1 MNILAIES
9 SGAAAS
15 VAIMKDG
22 EVLSEYTI
30 NNKKTHSQTL
40 LPMIEEILSKCEMTA
55 SDIDYIAV
63 SAGPG
68 SYTGLRI
75 GISTAKG
82 IALGG
87 DIEDSEL
94 AGKPCVAVSTLE
106 AMAYNL
112 CEAEG
117 VYICPVIDAKND
129 RLYSGLY
136 WFWIDDEGNYRAE
149 STIPDGVVETGSYLE
164 RLSSVN
170 HGIIFIGDGIN
181 AVKKRI
187 DETGIMYS
195 FASRHKNFPRAASL
209 AIIAEKKIEDGEF
222 VTADELSPEYMAQS
236 QAERLR
242 FRRMEH
248 KDVEAVAAI
257 ESVSIIPPW
266 SKESFEEAIEKEETY
281 YVVCEAG
288 GKIKGYAGMWI
299 AADEAE
305 ITGVAVEPESRGTGL
320 GQDIVRHLL
329 EKGKELG
336 VKNYFLEVRKSN
348 ANAIAVYE
356 KCGFERVGERKDFY
370 REPDE
375 DAVVMRCRRRCEC
388 E

>member
-9 SGAAAS
+9 SGAVAS
-15 VAIMKDG
+15 AAIMKSG
-22 EVLSEYTI
+22 EILSEYTI
-30 NNKKTHSQTL
+30 NNGKTHSHTL
-40 LPMIEEILSKCEMTA
+40 LPMIEEIMDKCGMTA
-55 SDIDYIAV
+55 KDIDYIAI
-63 SAGPG
+63 SSGPG
-68 SYTGLRI
+68 SFTGLRI

-82 IALGG
+82 LALGG

-117 VYICPVIDAKND
+117 VYICPVIDARND
-129 RLYSGLY
+129 RIYSGLY
-136 WFWIDDEGNYRAE
+136 WFWIDDDGNYRAE
-149 STIPDGVVETGSYLE
+149 SAIPDGVFEIDKYLE

-170 HGIIFIGDGIN
+170 HGIIFIGDGIG
-181 AVKKRI
+181 AIKKKI

-209 AIIAEKKIEDGEF
+209 AIIAEKKIEEGDI
-222 VTADELSPEYMAQS
+222 VTADELSPDYMAKS

-248 KDVEAVAAI
+248 KDIEAVAAI

-266 SKESFEEAIEKEETY
+266 SKASFEEAIEKEETY
-281 YVVCEAG
+281 YLVCEAG

-320 GQDIVRHLL
+320 GKDIVRHLL
-329 EKGKELG
+329 EKGQELG
-336 VKNYFLEVRKSN
+336 VKSFFLEVRKSN
-348 ANAIAVYE
+348 DKAIAVYE

-375 DAVVMRCRRRCEC
+375 DAVVMRCRS
-388 E
+388 

>member
-9 SGAAAS
+9 SGTVAS
-15 VAIMKDG
+15 AAIMKSG
-22 EVLSEYTI
+22 EILSEYTV
-30 NNKKTHSQTL
+30 NNGKTHSQTL
-40 LPMIEEILSKCEMTA
+40 LPMIEEIMDKCGMTA
-55 SDIDYIAV
+55 KDIDYIAI
-63 SAGPG
+63 SSGPG
-68 SYTGLRI
+68 SFTGLRI

-82 IALGG
+82 LALGG

-117 VYICPVIDAKND
+117 GYICPVIDARND
-129 RLYSGLY
+129 RIYSGLY
-136 WFWIDDEGNYRAE
+136 WFWIDDDGNYRAE
-149 STIPDGVVETGSYLE
+149 SAIPDGVFEIDKYLE

-170 HGIIFIGDGIN
+170 HGIIFIGDGIG
-181 AVKKRI
+181 AIKQKI

-209 AIIAEKKIEDGEF
+209 AIIAEKKIEEGDI
-222 VTADELSPEYMAQS
+222 VTADDLSPDYMAKS

-248 KDVEAVAAI
+248 KDIEAVAAI

-266 SKESFEEAIEKEETY
+266 SKASFEEAIEKEETY

-320 GQDIVRHLL
+320 GKDIVRHLL
-329 EKGKELG
+329 EKGQELG
-336 VKNYFLEVRKSN
+336 VKSFFLEVRKSN
-348 ANAIAVYE
+348 DKAIAVYE

-375 DAVVMRCRRRCEC
+375 DAVVMRCRS
-388 E
+388 

>member
-9 SGAAAS
+9 SGALAS
-15 VAIMKDG
+15 AAIMKSG
-22 EVLSEYTI
+22 EILSEYTI
-30 NNKKTHSQTL
+30 NNGKTHSQTL
-40 LPMIEEILSKCEMTA
+40 LPMIEEIMDKCGMTA
-55 SDIDYIAV
+55 KDIDYIAI
-63 SAGPG
+63 SSGPG
-68 SYTGLRI
+68 SFTGLRI

-82 IALGG
+82 LALGG

-117 VYICPVIDAKND
+117 VYICPVIDARND
-129 RLYSGLY
+129 RIYSGLY
-136 WFWIDDEGNYRAE
+136 WFWIDDDGNYRAE
-149 STIPDGVVETGSYLE
+149 SAIPDGVFEIDKYLE

-170 HGIIFIGDGIN
+170 HGIIFIGDGIG
-181 AVKKRI
+181 AIKQKI

-209 AIIAEKKIEDGEF
+209 AIIAEKKIEEGDI
-222 VTADELSPEYMAQS
+222 VTADELSPDYMAKS

-248 KDVEAVAAI
+248 KDIEAVAAI

-266 SKESFEEAIEKEETY
+266 SKASFEEAIEKEETY

-320 GQDIVRHLL
+320 GKDIVRHLL
-329 EKGKELG
+329 ENGQELG
-336 VKNYFLEVRKSN
+336 VKSFFLEVRKSN
-348 ANAIAVYE
+348 DKAIAVYE
-356 KCGFERVGERKDFY
+356 KC
-370 REPDE
+370 
-375 DAVVMRCRRRCEC
+375 
-388 E
+388 

>member
-15 VAIMKDG
+15 VAIMRDG
-22 EVLSEYTI
+22 EILSEYTI

-40 LPMIEEILSKCEMTA
+40 LPMIDEILKKSELSAK
-55 SDIDYIAV
+55 DIDYIAV

-68 SYTGLRI
+68 SFTGLRI

-87 DIEDSEL
+87 DIEGSEL
-94 AGKPCVAVSTLE
+94 AGKPCVAVSSLH
-106 AMAYNL
+106 ALAYNL

-117 VYICPVIDAKND
+117 VYICPVMDAKND
-129 RLYSGLY
+129 RVYSGLY
-136 WFWIDDEGNYRAE
+136 WFWIDDNGDYRAE
-149 STIPDGVVETGSYLE
+149 STIADGVMNIDDYLE
-164 RLSSVN
+164 RLSKVN
-170 HGIIFIGDGIN
+170 HGIIFIGDGIG
-181 AVKKRI
+181 AIKKKI
-187 DETGIMYS
+187 DRTTIMYS
-195 FASRHKNFPRAASL
+195 FASRHNNFQKASSV
-209 AIIAEKKIEDGEF
+209 AMIAEKKIEDGEI
-222 VTADELSPEYMAQS
+222 VTADELAPDYMAQS

-242 FRRMEH
+242 FRHMEH
-248 KDVEAVAAI
+248 GDIEAVSAI

-266 SKESFEEAIEKEETY
+266 SKASFEEALEKEETY

-288 GKIKGYAGMWI
+288 GRIKGYAGMWI

-320 GQDIVRHLL
+320 GQDIVKHLL
-329 EKGKELG
+329 EKGQEIG
-336 VKNYFLEVRKSN
+336 VRKFFLEVRKSN
-348 ANAIAVYE
+348 AAAIAVYE

-375 DAVVMRCRRRCEC
+375 DAIVMRFGK
-388 E
+388 

>member
-9 SGAAAS
+9 SGAVAS
-15 VAIMKDG
+15 AAIMKSG
-22 EVLSEYTI
+22 EILSEYTI
-30 NNKKTHSQTL
+30 NNGKTHSQTL
-40 LPMIEEILSKCEMTA
+40 LPMIEEIMDKCGMTA
-55 SDIDYIAV
+55 KDIDYIAI
-63 SAGPG
+63 SSGPG
-68 SYTGLRI
+68 SFTGLRI

-82 IALGG
+82 LALGG

-94 AGKPCVAVSTLE
+94 AGKPCAAVSTLE

-117 VYICPVIDAKND
+117 VYICPVIDARND
-129 RLYSGLY
+129 RIYSGLY
-136 WFWIDDEGNYRAE
+136 WFWIDDDGNYRAE
-149 STIPDGVVETGSYLE
+149 SAIPDGVFEIDKYLE

-170 HGIIFIGDGIN
+170 HGIIFIGDGIG
-181 AVKKRI
+181 AIKQKI

-195 FASRHKNFPRAASL
+195 FASRHKNFPRAASI
-209 AIIAEKKIEDGEF
+209 AIIAEKKIEEGDI
-222 VTADELSPEYMAQS
+222 VTADELSPDYMAKS

-248 KDVEAVAAI
+248 KDIEAVAAI

-266 SKESFEEAIEKEETY
+266 SKASFEEAIEKEETY

-320 GQDIVRHLL
+320 GKDIVRHLL
-329 EKGKELG
+329 EKGQELG
-336 VKNYFLEVRKSN
+336 VKSFFLEVRKSN
-348 ANAIAVYE
+348 DKAIAVYE

-375 DAVVMRCRRRCEC
+375 DAVVMRCRS
-388 E
+388 

>member
-9 SGAAAS
+9 SGAVAS
-15 VAIMKDG
+15 AAIMKSG
-22 EVLSEYTI
+22 EILSEYTI
-30 NNKKTHSQTL
+30 NNGKTHSQTL
-40 LPMIEEILSKCEMTA
+40 LPMIEEIMDKCGMTA
-55 SDIDYIAV
+55 KDIDYIAI
-63 SAGPG
+63 SSGPG
-68 SYTGLRI
+68 SFTGLRI

-82 IALGG
+82 LALGG

-117 VYICPVIDAKND
+117 VYICPVIDARND
-129 RLYSGLY
+129 RIYSGLY
-136 WFWIDDEGNYRAE
+136 WFWIDDDGNYRAE
-149 STIPDGVVETGSYLE
+149 SAIPDGVFEIDKYLE

-170 HGIIFIGDGIN
+170 HGIIFIGDGIG
-181 AVKKRI
+181 AIKQKI

-209 AIIAEKKIEDGEF
+209 ALIAEKKREEGDI
-222 VTADELSPEYMAQS
+222 VTADELSPDYMAKS

-248 KDVEAVAAI
+248 KDIEAVAAI

-266 SKESFEEAIEKEETY
+266 SKASFEEAIEKEETY

-320 GQDIVRHLL
+320 GKDIVRHLL
-329 EKGKELG
+329 EKGQELG
-336 VKNYFLEVRKSN
+336 VKSFFLEVRKSN
-348 ANAIAVYE
+348 DKAIAVYE

-375 DAVVMRCRRRCEC
+375 DAVVMRCRS
-388 E
+388 